1 LIYNQGKMP
10 RSRMRNQ
17 QILIRLSIE
26 EKEKAM
32 YHAEG
37 LGLSLSAFIRLL
49 VNTYTGPETPPPRK
63 KREKIL
69 KWK

>member
-1 LIYNQGKMP
+1 MK
-10 RSRMRNQ
+10 NQ
-17 QILIRLSIE
+17 QILIRLSTE

-49 VNTYTGPETPPPRK
+49 VNTYTGLETPPHRK

-69 KWK
+69 TWK